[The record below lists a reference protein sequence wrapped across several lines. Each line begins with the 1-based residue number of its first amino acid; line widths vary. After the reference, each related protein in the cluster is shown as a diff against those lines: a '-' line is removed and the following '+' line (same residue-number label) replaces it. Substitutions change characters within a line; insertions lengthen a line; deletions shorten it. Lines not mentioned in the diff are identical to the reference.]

1 MWPWSRARHS
11 GCHGP
16 HQAQGG
22 RLHGLLRR
30 EHHLRYEK
38 FLDGTGPQSVNQAS
52 IADTMTYVIVL
63 PGGGYAEHAAH
74 EGEPVVK
81 WLKGLGL
88 EASVFRYPLRAR
100 HPVPLHA
107 LQAEIRRL
115 RQDGVTRMGV
125 IGFSAGGHLAGMA
138 ALASDAG
145 AYERVDFA
153 VLSYAITSM
162 ETETYRPARLI
173 LLGEDASP
181 ELRRATS
188 LDAMVTPSSPPFFIW
203 HTAEDAYVPP
213 EHSYRLARVLSADHI
228 PHTVHVF
235 AHGPHSL
242 GLAKGS
248 GDPETWTALAASWI
262 AEQSNQW

>member
-1 MWPWSRARHS
+1 MLLVGAGPRSLNRAS
-11 GCHGP
+11 M
-16 HQAQGG
+16 
-22 RLHGLLRR
+22 
-30 EHHLRYEK
+30 
-38 FLDGTGPQSVNQAS
+38 
-52 IADTMTYVIVL
+52 ADTMTHVIVL

-81 WLKGLGL
+81 WLKDLGL
-88 EASVFRYPLRAR
+88 EASVFRYPIRVR
-100 HPVPLHA
+100 HPVPLQA

-115 RQDGVTRMGV
+115 RQHGVTRVGL

-145 AYERVDFA
+145 PYEHVDFA
-153 VLSYAITSM
+153 VLGYAITSM
-162 ETETYRPARLI
+162 ETETYRPARLV

-188 LDAMVTPSSPPFFIW
+188 LDAMVTQSAPPFFIW

-213 EHSYRLARVLSADHI
+213 EHTYRLARVLSVNHI

-242 GLAKGS
+242 GLAQGS
-248 GDPETWTALAASWI
+248 GDPETWTAFSAAWI
-262 AEQSNQW
+262 TEQCNQ